1 MGNHEPQPEPRSS
14 SGRFTRSKNI
24 VCQITNPAPVLWY
37 TLPFKSKAMPVEE
50 DLTTLSYAR
59 GPSRPLLDL
68 TIGGLLHRTASR
80 YPDRLA
86 VASCH
91 QQKRLT
97 WAGLSAEADR
107 VARGLWSLG
116 IRKGDRVGLWS
127 TSCIE
132 WIMMHMGCA
141 RAGVALVNVNP
152 AYRSHELQ
160 FTLTRSRMKALFLWH
175 KDRHADYEEILGR
188 ARHGLNLELAHT
200 IYFDSPEWPALLD
213 AEGRLPDY
221 VDPDDIANIQYTSGT
236 TGLPKGVML
245 SHHNVVNNGQF
256 LAQGFHYTEQ
266 DKIVVPVP
274 LFHCY
279 GCVIGTMTAVN
290 TGAAI
295 ILPNWT
301 FDPRATLKAVHDERA
316 TSVYG
321 VPAMY
326 VAEMALPDFATYDL
340 TSLRTGMMS
349 GAPCPVELMKRVLNE
364 MHCRELVI
372 AYGQT
377 ETSPVVTMSDADD
390 PIEIRVSTVGRA
402 MPQTE
407 IQIAS
412 METGEPL
419 PIGQQGEV
427 CVRGYALMKGYD
439 GDPEATA
446 QVIRPDGWLHTG
458 DLGIMHDDG
467 CIHLT
472 GRSRDVIIRGGEN
485 IYPREV
491 EEFLYTHPKVG
502 EVQVVGIPN
511 ARLGEIVAAWVRLRP
526 GLKPEIDAT
535 EEEIKQWCQGQ
546 IAYFKIPEHVRFV
559 TEFPATLSGKI
570 QKYKIREFEI
580 EARGLQSVA
589 NAATA

>member
-1 MGNHEPQPEPRSS
+1 MAVQ
-14 SGRFTRSKNI
+14 
-24 VCQITNPAPVLWY
+24 
-37 TLPFKSKAMPVEE
+37 E
-50 DLTTLSYAR
+50 DLRTLSYAR
-59 GPSRPLLDL
+59 GPSRPLLEL
-68 TIGGLLHRTASR
+68 TIGDLLRRTAER
-80 YPDRLA
+80 FGDRLA
-86 VASCH
+86 VASRH
-91 QQKRLT
+91 QGERMS
-97 WAGLSAEADR
+97 WAELSDEADA

-116 IRKGDRVGLWS
+116 IRRGDRVGLWS
-127 TSCIE
+127 TNCIE
-132 WIMMHMGCA
+132 WIVMHMGCA
-141 RAGVALVNVNP
+141 RAGAALVNVNP

-175 KDRHADYEEILGR
+175 RDKRADYEEILNR
-188 ARHGLNLELAHT
+188 ARHGLSLELKHT
-200 IYFDSPEWPALLD
+200 IYFDSPEWLALKYTPGELPAQVS
-213 AEGRLPDY
+213 
-221 VDPDDIANIQYTSGT
+221 VDDVANIQYTSGT

-245 SHHNVVNNGQF
+245 THHNIVNNGQF

-279 GCVIGTMTAVN
+279 GCVIGTMSAVN
-290 TGAAI
+290 SGAAI

-326 VAEMALPDFATYDL
+326 VAEMALPDFAGYDL

-349 GAPCPVELMKRVLNE
+349 GAPCPVELMKRVLGE
-364 MHCRELVI
+364 MHCGELVI

-377 ETSPVVTMSDADD
+377 ETSPVVTMSDAADS
-390 PIEIRVSTVGRA
+390 IEIRVNTVGRA

-412 METGEPL
+412 TVTGETL
-419 PIGQQGEV
+419 PAGMQGEV

-439 GDPEATA
+439 GDAEGTA
-446 QVIRPDGWLHTG
+446 QVIREDGWLRTG
-458 DLGIMHDDG
+458 DLGIMREDG
-467 CIHLT
+467 CINLT

-491 EEFLYTHPKVG
+491 EEFLYTHPKVD

-511 ARLGEIVAAWVRLRP
+511 ARLGEIVAAWVRLKP
-526 GLKPEIDAT
+526 GLDAT
-535 EEEIKQWCQGQ
+535 EEEIKEFCRGQ
-546 IAYFKIPEHVRFV
+546 IAYYKIPEHVRFV
-559 TEFPATLSGKI
+559 DDFPATLSGKI

>member
-1 MGNHEPQPEPRSS
+1 M
-14 SGRFTRSKNI
+14 
-24 VCQITNPAPVLWY
+24 PACEML
-37 TLPFKSKAMPVEE
+37 S
-50 DLTTLSYAR
+50 TLSHTR
-59 GPSRPLLDL
+59 GPNRPLLEL
-68 TIGGLLHRTASR
+68 TIGGLLDRTGSL

-91 QQKRLT
+91 QSKRMT
-97 WAGLSAEADR
+97 WAELTAAADS

-116 IRKGDRVGLWS
+116 IRHGDRVALWS
-127 TSCIE
+127 TNCLE

-141 RAGVALVNVNP
+141 RAGAALVNVNP
-152 AYRSHELQ
+152 AYRSHELGY
-160 FTLTRSRMKALFLWH
+160 TLTRSRMKALFLWH
-175 KDRHADYEEILGR
+175 KDKRANYEEILER
-188 ARHGLNLELAHT
+188 ARHGLSLELKHT

-213 AEGRLPDY
+213 APGQLPAHVA
-221 VDPDDIANIQYTSGT
+221 VDDVANIQYTSGT
-236 TGLPKGVML
+236 TGHPKGVML
-245 SHHNVVNNGQF
+245 THHNVVNNGQF

-266 DKIVVPVP
+266 DLIVVPVP

-279 GCVIGTMTAVN
+279 GCVIGTMSALN
-290 TGAAI
+290 SGAAI
-295 ILPNWT
+295 VLPNWT
-301 FDPRATLKAVHDERA
+301 FDAHATLQAVHDERA

-326 VAEMALPDFATYDL
+326 VAEFGLPDFASFDL

-364 MHCRELVI
+364 MHIDELVI

-377 ETSPVVTMSDADD
+377 ETSPVVTMSDAGDS
-390 PIEIRVSTVGRA
+390 IEIRVNTVGRA

-407 IQIAS
+407 IQIISTAS
-412 METGEPL
+412 GAAV
-419 PIGQQGEV
+419 PIGEQGEI
-427 CVRGYALMKGYD
+427 CARGYAVMKGYD
-439 GDPEATA
+439 GDPDATA
-446 QVIRPDGWLHTG
+446 QVVKPDGWLHTG
-458 DLGIMHDDG
+458 DLGVMHEDG

-511 ARLGEIVAAWVRLRP
+511 LRLGEIVVAWVRLRP
-526 GLKPEIDAT
+526 GEEAT
-535 EEEIKQWCQGQ
+535 EEEIRSWCQGQ
-546 IAYFKIPEHVRFV
+546 IAYYKVPEHVRFV
-559 TEFPATLSGKI
+559 DDFPATLSGKI

-589 NAATA
+589 QTATA

>member
-1 MGNHEPQPEPRSS
+1 MPIIDE
-14 SGRFTRSKNI
+14 
-24 VCQITNPAPVLWY
+24 QIHTQ
-37 TLPFKSKAMPVEE
+37 
-50 DLTTLSYAR
+50 SYAR
-59 GPSRPLLDL
+59 GPARPLLEL
-68 TIGGLLHRTASR
+68 TIGDLLQQTVDR
-80 YPDRLA
+80 YPDRPAL
-86 VASCH
+86 VSRH
-91 QQKRLT
+91 QERRLT
-97 WAGLSAEADR
+97 WTELSAEADR

-116 IRKGDRVGLWS
+116 IRRGDRVGLWS
-127 TSCIE
+127 TNCVE
-132 WIMMHMGCA
+132 WIILHMGCA
-141 RAGVALVNVNP
+141 RAGAALVNVNP

-175 KDRHADYEEILGR
+175 KDKHADYEEILGR
-188 ARHGLNLELAHT
+188 ARHGLDLALGHT
-200 IYFDSPEWPALLD
+200 IYFDSPDWPALLD
-213 AEGRLPDY
+213 AEGRLPDHVA
-221 VDPDDIANIQYTSGT
+221 VDDVANIQYTSGT

-245 SHHNVVNNGQF
+245 THHNVVNNGQF
-256 LAQGFHYTEQ
+256 LAAGFHYTEQ

-279 GCVIGTMTAVN
+279 GCVIGTMSAVN
-290 TGAAI
+290 SGAAI

-301 FDPRATLKAVHDERA
+301 FDARATLKAVHEERA

-326 VAEMALPDFATYDL
+326 VAEFGLDDFASYDT

-349 GAPCPVELMKRVLNE
+349 GAPCPVELMKRVLEE

-377 ETSPVVTMSDADD
+377 ETSPVVTMSDAGDSL
-390 PIEIRVSTVGRA
+390 EVRVNTVGRA

-407 IQIAS
+407 IKIAS
-412 METGEPL
+412 LEAQPVSSFEAKPELNIATGETL
-419 PIGQQGEV
+419 PHGQQGEV

-439 GDPEATA
+439 GDPVGTA
-446 QVIRPDGWLHTG
+446 RVIQPDGWLRTG
-458 DLGIMHDDG
+458 DLGVMREDG
-467 CIHLT
+467 CIHIT

-502 EVQVVGIPN
+502 EVQVFGIPS
-511 ARLGEIVAAWVRLRP
+511 ARLGEIVVAWIRLRP

-535 EEEIKQWCQGQ
+535 EQEIREFCQGQ
-546 IAYFKIPEHVRFV
+546 IAYYKIPEHVRFV

-570 QKYKIREFEI
+570 QKYKMREFEI
-580 EARGLQSVA
+580 EARGLQAVA
-589 NAATA
+589 KTATA

>member
-1 MGNHEPQPEPRSS
+1 MLS
-14 SGRFTRSKNI
+14 
-24 VCQITNPAPVLWY
+24 
-37 TLPFKSKAMPVEE
+37 
-50 DLTTLSYAR
+50 TLSHTR
-59 GPSRPLLDL
+59 GPNRPLLEL
-68 TIGGLLHRTASR
+68 TIGGLLDRTASL

-91 QQKRLT
+91 QSKRMT
-97 WAGLSAEADR
+97 WAELTAAADS

-116 IRKGDRVGLWS
+116 IRHGDRVGLWS
-127 TSCIE
+127 TNCLE

-141 RAGVALVNVNP
+141 RAGAALVNVNP
-152 AYRSHELQ
+152 AYRSHELGY
-160 FTLTRSRMKALFLWH
+160 TLTRSRMKALFLWH
-175 KDRHADYEEILGR
+175 KDKRANYEEILER
-188 ARHGLNLELAHT
+188 ARHGLSLELKHT

-213 AEGRLPDY
+213 APGQLPAHVA
-221 VDPDDIANIQYTSGT
+221 VDDVANIQYTSGT
-236 TGLPKGVML
+236 TGHPKGVML
-245 SHHNVVNNGQF
+245 THHNVVNNGQF

-266 DKIVVPVP
+266 DLIVVPVP

-279 GCVIGTMTAVN
+279 GCVIGTMSALN
-290 TGAAI
+290 SGAAI
-295 ILPNWT
+295 VLPNWT
-301 FDPRATLKAVHDERA
+301 FDAHATLQAVHDERA

-326 VAEMALPDFATYDL
+326 VAEFGLPDFASFDL

-364 MHCRELVI
+364 MHIGELVI

-377 ETSPVVTMSDADD
+377 ETSPVVTMSDAGDS
-390 PIEIRVSTVGRA
+390 IEIRVNTVGRA

-407 IQIAS
+407 IQIISTAS
-412 METGEPL
+412 GEAV
-419 PIGQQGEV
+419 PIGEQGEI
-427 CVRGYALMKGYD
+427 CARGYAVMKGYD
-439 GDPEATA
+439 GDPDATA
-446 QVIRPDGWLHTG
+446 QVVKPDGWLHTG
-458 DLGIMHDDG
+458 DLGVMHEDG

-511 ARLGEIVAAWVRLRP
+511 LRLGEIVVAWVRLRP
-526 GLKPEIDAT
+526 GEEAT
-535 EEEIKQWCQGQ
+535 EEEIRSWCQGQ
-546 IAYFKIPEHVRFV
+546 IAYYKVPEHVRFV
-559 TEFPATLSGKI
+559 DDFPATLSGKI

-580 EARGLQSVA
+580 EARGLQTVA
-589 NAATA
+589 QTATA